1 MGRGVSAVKL
11 EFKLEAHLGAENSS
25 GGWVDLHYDGG
36 GRVEVHVHQGFRDS
50 PDGKDAGISV
60 NPEDLIRV
68 VRAIE
73 AAARA

>member
-1 MGRGVSAVKL
+1 MSVVKL
-11 EFKLEAHLGAENSS
+11 EFKLEAHLGAENSG
-25 GGWVDLHYDGG
+25 GGWVDLHYTGG
-36 GRVEVHVHQGFRDS
+36 DRVDVHVHEGFRNS

-73 AAARA
+73 AAART